1 MTTIERT
8 PDLSIHRD
16 QLHYEVHQGADV
28 CVVRLEG
35 SFRMSTAPVIGGLV
49 EQLAHLPRP
58 SLIVD
63 ASLLWE
69 IDAVGVDVLTD
80 LQQAVLERGG
90 KMMVYA
96 ASGPVARA
104 LDGSPLRQ

>member
-1 MTTIERT
+1 MTTIERVH
-8 PDLSIHRD
+8 DLSIRSD
-16 QLHYEVHQGADV
+16 DLHYEVHQGADV

-35 SFRMSTAPVIGGLV
+35 SFRTSTAHVIGGLV
-49 EQLAHLPRP
+49 DQLSHLSRP

-69 IDAVGVDVLTD
+69 IDPVGVDVLTD
-80 LQQAVLERGG
+80 LQHAVLERGG

-104 LDGSPLRQ
+104 LDGSALRQ